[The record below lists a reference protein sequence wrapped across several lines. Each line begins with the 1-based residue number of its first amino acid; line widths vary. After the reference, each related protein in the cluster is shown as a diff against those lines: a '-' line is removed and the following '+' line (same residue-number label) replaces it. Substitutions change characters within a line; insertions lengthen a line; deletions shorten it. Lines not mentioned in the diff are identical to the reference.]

1 MSGKRYPGE
10 LKIEAVKQVVDRDLP
25 PELTPGMILA
35 TSALGRKRTPPRDS
49 QLSRQIGSFRSG
61 SDIVIQ
67 ASER

>member
-35 TSALGRKRTPPRDS
+35 TSFQGRQQTS
-49 QLSRQIGSFRSG
+49 NISG
-61 SDIVIQ
+61 LEVS
-67 ASER
+67 

>member
-35 TSALGRKRTPPRDS
+35 TSALGRLQSFIRTIHKPCEGD
-49 QLSRQIGSFRSG
+49 L
-61 SDIVIQ
+61 
-67 ASER
+67 

>member
-35 TSALGRKRTPPRDS
+35 TSFQGRQHAFYKKP
-49 QLSRQIGSFRSG
+49 
-61 SDIVIQ
+61 
-67 ASER
+67 

>member
-35 TSALGRKRTPPRDS
+35 TSALGCGFNRSILHLQHPPLCNQRLD
-49 QLSRQIGSFRSG
+49 
-61 SDIVIQ
+61 V
-67 ASER
+67 ASTG